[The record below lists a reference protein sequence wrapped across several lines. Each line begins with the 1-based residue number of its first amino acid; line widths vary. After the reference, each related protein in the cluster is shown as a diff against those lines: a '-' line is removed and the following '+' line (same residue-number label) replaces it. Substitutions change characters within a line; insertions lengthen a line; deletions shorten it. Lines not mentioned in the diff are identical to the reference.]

1 MNSDMVKSE
10 KFGHLHL
17 VYHITVPLNLLRFK
31 FIGYEILPILLKMYI
46 HKLLVISNMINF
58 QVTNCLSD
66 ILNLARTLL
75 K

>member
-1 MNSDMVKSE
+1 M
-10 KFGHLHL
+10 
-17 VYHITVPLNLLRFK
+17 
-31 FIGYEILPILLKMYI
+31 GYEILPILLKMYI

-58 QVTNCLSD
+58 QVANCFSD